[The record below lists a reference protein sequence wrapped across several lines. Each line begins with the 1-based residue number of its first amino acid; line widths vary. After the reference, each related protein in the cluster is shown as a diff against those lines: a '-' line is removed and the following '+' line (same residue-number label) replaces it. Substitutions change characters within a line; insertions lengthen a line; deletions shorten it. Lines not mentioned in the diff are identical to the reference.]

1 MNNIFLILAIISL
14 VAVLISLALGVLGMI
29 RSSDFNE
36 KYGNLFMRL
45 RIISQVCVVIF
56 LILFF
61 VTR

>member
-14 VAVLISLALGVLGMI
+14 AAVIISLALGVLGMI
-29 RSSDFNE
+29 RSSEFN
-36 KYGNLFMRL
+36 KRYGNLFMRL
-45 RIISQVCVVIF
+45 RIISQICVVIF